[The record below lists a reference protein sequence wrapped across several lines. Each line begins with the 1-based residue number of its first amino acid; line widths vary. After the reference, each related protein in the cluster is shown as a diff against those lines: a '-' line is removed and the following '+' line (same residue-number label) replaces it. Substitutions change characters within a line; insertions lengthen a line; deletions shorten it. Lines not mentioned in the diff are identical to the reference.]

1 MSLYRF
7 IFLCLCIFFTSQL
20 PVTAQEAEKKVI
32 FEGTILDSKTGET
45 LPVVVIHIKELNMW
59 TTSNL
64 EGAFSFKNIKPG
76 TYTVTASCLGY
87 KDYEMKMVLTKDVT
101 NYKLRLEEVSLAI
114 SEVTVTA
121 KSGGKLNSSYSIN
134 KTAIEHLQATS
145 LTDIMQL
152 LPGVLTFNPSLT
164 KINQITIRDL
174 PPITNGTA
182 VPNTTNALGTAQ
194 RRKYANPIVGQQR
207 VLHEQRRGYRY
218 PPDPDQQCRI
228 DRSHQRCSLRR
239 IRRFDFRSRY
249 REDESGTGTP

>member
-174 PPITNGTA
+174 PA
-182 VPNTTNALGTAQ
+182 
-194 RRKYANPIVGQQR
+194 K
-207 VLHEQRRGYRY
+207 
-218 PPDPDQQCRI
+218 
-228 DRSHQRCSLRR
+228 
-239 IRRFDFRSRY
+239 
-249 REDESGTGTP
+249 